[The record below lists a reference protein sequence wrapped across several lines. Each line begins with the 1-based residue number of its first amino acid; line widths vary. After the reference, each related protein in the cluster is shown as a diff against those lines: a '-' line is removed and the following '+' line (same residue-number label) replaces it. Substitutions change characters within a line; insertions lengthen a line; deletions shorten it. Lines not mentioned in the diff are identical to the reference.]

1 MISFLMYKKGT
12 MVCTNIEQSNR
23 LIELGINPN
32 TADMG
37 WFKAYSL
44 REEIYKPFIKGY
56 KLENNKTDIPAWSIY
71 KLINIISKEVTISD
85 TSVIIGNNSTNRM
98 FSSSTNVYDNLIDAI
113 QWLLEKKEINEEFII
128 DYIS

>member
-85 TSVIIGNNSTNRM
+85 TSVIIGNNSTNKM
-98 FSSSTNVYDNLIDAI
+98 FSSSTNVYDNLIDVI
-113 QWLLEKKEINEEFII
+113 QWLLEKKEINEEFI
-128 DYIS
+128 S